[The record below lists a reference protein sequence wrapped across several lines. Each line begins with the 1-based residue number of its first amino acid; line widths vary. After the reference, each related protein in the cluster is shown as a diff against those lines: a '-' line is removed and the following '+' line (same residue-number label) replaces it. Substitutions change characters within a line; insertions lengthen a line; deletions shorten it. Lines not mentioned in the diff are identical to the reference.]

1 MDWTTFI
8 PRERAV
14 IAFARRENEVLL
26 IHKKRG
32 LGAGKVNGPGGRI
45 DPGETPAEA
54 AIRETMEEVQ
64 IRIHELQ
71 QHATLHFAFTDGYS
85 LTVYVYV
92 TESFSGTAEETDEAD
107 PFWCRT
113 SEIPYESMWADDA
126 RWLPEVLADRY
137 VDGRFVFEGDSMISS
152 EVNARE
158 R

>member
-1 MDWTTFI
+1 MDWTTFT

-14 IAFARRENEVLL
+14 IVFARRENEVLL

-54 AIRETMEEVQ
+54 AIRETMEEVS
-64 IRIHELQ
+64 IRVHELQ
-71 QHATLHFAFTDGYS
+71 QHATLHFVFTDGYS

-92 TESFSGTAEETDEAD
+92 TERFSGTAAETEEAN
-107 PFWCRT
+107 PFWCHI

-126 RWLPEVLADRY
+126 QWLPEVLADRY
-137 VDGRFVFEGDSMISS
+137 VDGRFVFEGDSMLSS
-152 EVNARE
+152 EVNVRE

>member
-8 PRERAV
+8 PQERAV
-14 IAFARRENEVLL
+14 IAFATRENDVLL

-54 AIRETMEEVQ
+54 AIRETMEEVH
-64 IRIHELQ
+64 ITIHELQ
-71 QHATLHFAFTDGYS
+71 QHATLHFVFADGYS

-92 TESFSGTAEETDEAD
+92 TESFSGTATETDEAV
-107 PFWCRT
+107 PFWCET
-113 SEIPYESMWADDA
+113 SEIPYASMWADDA
-126 RWLPEVLADRY
+126 LWLPEVLAGRY

-152 EVNARE
+152 ELNVRD